1 MQAVQEARRTVEAG
15 ADPVKVAQSLAVTQS
30 AIAELVSVGDKL
42 KDSAA
47 MLRVL
52 ASLGLQMA
60 SFVHEIR
67 GLLGAAI
74 VIHETVGRI
83 RGDTGIRGEVRARLN
98 EVYASLGDQRRQ
110 IERQA
115 SYLVDIASTDARRRR
130 ARQSLAERFDSAGQ
144 LISLAAER
152 RGVRIT
158 NQIPRELM
166 SPPMFPAELTAVF
179 SNLLT
184 NALKAAGEG
193 RSVRARGEKRDGD
206 ETVVIVE
213 NTGQRVNLADSE
225 RWFRPFESS
234 TVDVDSSVGYGM
246 GLGLTIT
253 RDILEQYGAS
263 IKFVEPAAG
272 FATAVEIAF
281 PNGR

>member
-1 MQAVQEARRTVEAG
+1 LKAVQEARRTVEAG
-15 ADPVKVAQSLAVTQS
+15 AEPSVVTQTLEITQT
-30 AIAELVSVGDKL
+30 AIAELVSVGDRL
-42 KDSAA
+42 RDSAA

-52 ASLGLQMA
+52 ASLGIQMA
-60 SFVHEIR
+60 NFVHEIR
-67 GLLGAAI
+67 GLLGAAT
-74 VIHETVGRI
+74 VVHEAVGRL
-83 RGDTGIRGEVRARLN
+83 REHTGIRGEARTRLN

-130 ARQSLAERFDSAGQ
+130 TSQPLSGRFDSAAQ

-152 RGVRIT
+152 RGVRIA
-158 NQIPRELM
+158 NQIPPDLK

-179 SNLLT
+179 SNLLS

-193 RSVRARGEKRDGD
+193 KSVRARGERRDD
-206 ETVVIVE
+206 NAVVVVE
-213 NTGQRVNLADSE
+213 NTGEEVDLADSE

-263 IKFVEPAAG
+263 IKFVEPADG

-281 PNGR
+281 PSGR